1 MLEKR
6 TTVDRPLVILSTVHW
21 SFLWQR
27 HQILAQYFAR
37 AGHRVIFVEGL
48 TFSSD
53 YRNPLFYRR
62 AIKKF
67 WRRLQYISEKKCAAD
82 LPKNLVVYQ
91 ALVAPP
97 DARAF
102 REVNKQFFVPRILN
116 DMAKMGI
123 RNPLVWSFQ
132 PTDTAL
138 QIARELRSSALVYD
152 CVANFAQMPGAPKNI
167 SQMEGDWLDA
177 ADLVLVDSVYLREKH
192 AKRRPDVLQVPP
204 GVDYD
209 LFNQAYS
216 ATNSGTEIRRICFF
230 GGMVSHWFDFDLMEG
245 LADAGFE
252 ISLIGYTDSRHHLFS
267 HPNVRYTPVVSQQKL
282 PELLKSTDALLIP
295 YKVNEFTRGVFPTK
309 AYECLATGK
318 PVVATPLPDLQDR
331 FSGHIYLASDTT
343 EFTKVLRQ
351 LPRLENR
358 KKVKSRLELA
368 RKNTWEIRLRSIYRE
383 VEQLLHA

>member
-1 MLEKR
+1 
-6 TTVDRPLVILSTVHW
+6 
-21 SFLWQR
+21 
-27 HQILAQYFAR
+27 
-37 AGHRVIFVEGL
+37 
-48 TFSSD
+48 
-53 YRNPLFYRR
+53 
-62 AIKKF
+62 
-67 WRRLQYISEKKCAAD
+67 
-82 LPKNLVVYQ
+82 
-91 ALVAPP
+91 
-97 DARAF
+97 
-102 REVNKQFFVPRILN
+102 
-116 DMAKMGI
+116 
-123 RNPLVWSFQ
+123 
-132 PTDTAL
+132 
-138 QIARELRSSALVYD
+138 
-152 CVANFAQMPGAPKNI
+152 
-167 SQMEGDWLDA
+167 
-177 ADLVLVDSVYLREKH
+177 
-192 AKRRPDVLQVPP
+192 
-204 GVDYD
+204 
-209 LFNQAYS
+209 
-216 ATNSGTEIRRICFF
+216 
-230 GGMVSHWFDFDLMEG
+230 MVSHWFDFDLMEG

-295 YKVNEFTRGVFPTK
+295 YKVNEFTEGVFPTK

>member
-21 SFLWQR
+21 SFLRQR

-37 AGHRVIFVEGL
+37 VGHRVIFVEGL

-102 REVNKQFFVPRILN
+102 REVNNQFFVPRILN

-138 QIARELRSSALVYD
+138 QIARGLRSSALVYD

-209 LFNQAYS
+209 LFNQAYA
-216 ATNSGTEIRRICFF
+216 ATNSGTAIRRICFF